1 MRQDQG
7 DEADTG
13 VGQEARVFELGEAY
27 LDQLHAG
34 ESPTAAYLIA
44 SQPELAPS
52 LERHLAL
59 VELLFLARIS

>member
-1 MRQDQG
+1 MSQDQG
-7 DEADTG
+7 DEPETV

-34 ESPTAAYLIA
+34 EPPTAAYLIA
-44 SQPELAPS
+44 SQPGLAPS

-59 VELLFLARIS
+59 VELLFRARIS